1 MKGQISLVSSSF
13 PESLQEILLIGP
25 TLQVVYREMGLP
37 CPGPSIAYGG
47 YGMVDF
53 KLSDT
58 SLITSRPMSIHLK
71 IEMEDIIF
79 F

>member
-1 MKGQISLVSSSF
+1 MEGQISLVSSSL

-25 TLQVVYREMGLP
+25 ALQVVYRGNRFALSWP
-37 CPGPSIAYGG
+37 QQHVAG

-53 KLSDT
+53 KLRDT
-58 SLITSRPMSIHLK
+58 SLITSRPMSIHFK
-71 IEMEDIIF
+71 IEMEVIF